1 MAKVSGLGDN
11 LYVGGYNLSGDIG
24 SVDKIST
31 SLASFDM
38 TGIDKFAMERI
49 AGLREGDISFTAFFN
64 PASNQE
70 HPVLSALPTGDVV
83 VTYARGTTLGNA
95 AACLVAKQLN
105 YDGKRGDSGE
115 LKFNVD
121 TKSNGYGLEWG
132 VQLTAGLRTD
142 TVATNGSSY
151 DTGGSLSFGGQA
163 YLQVI
168 GFSGTDVTIKIQDS
182 ANNSAFTDVSGLSFT
197 AVTAAP
203 FTQRLAIANTATIR
217 QYVRAV
223 TTTSAGFTSAT
234 FSVVLNKNKIA
245 GVVF

>member
-163 YLQVI
+163 YLQVT